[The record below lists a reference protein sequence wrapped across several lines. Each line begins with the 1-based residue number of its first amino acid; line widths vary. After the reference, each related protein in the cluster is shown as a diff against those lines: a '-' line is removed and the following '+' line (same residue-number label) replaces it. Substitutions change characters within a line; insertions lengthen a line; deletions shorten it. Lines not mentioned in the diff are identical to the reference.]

1 MSLSKC
7 YTSTPE
13 TTNTARLAR
22 LILGPCTDVL
32 RDILKTEV
40 LPSDLSK
47 KVKEFTDKLP
57 RGQRNPL
64 NKSQSEIIFPKPT
77 EQYSGDYSDLDIS
90 LLYMLIRNVSTIPA
104 HYKGWGEIPDPG
116 DRSVAANI
124 ERIRLIRNQYYG
136 HSADLSLSDSEFRQE
151 WRNIRDI
158 VVELERHLGTTTIY
172 QDAVIEIKTCSMD
185 PEQEKKYIDLLGD
198 IRELHTTVDYL
209 SSNMLIMQR
218 ELALHD
224 PRLARKIETTKK
236 MIQKHYE
243 AVGHLFVKT
252 HAFERAKELLDNNG
266 YVVIKGNPGTGKTTI
281 AKMLM
286 KELMEEGKSPLQL
299 YKLTDLYE
307 NISPGDGIVVFIDN
321 LFGEFSLSSDDVQE
335 CKARSDMIKVLIES
349 DIDNKSNRLIFA
361 LRNDIYQEC
370 IQNECNDDFFMSS
383 LVDLSGKENALLK
396 EEILQLSEKYGLSEY
411 IKDKELIHKVYEMP
425 LAIGFPQCCKLAK
438 SNEDFKR
445 NVIAFLPNAIS
456 FMRDYFKTLLK
467 KRTVK
472 SAVLVYLL
480 LNGGKV
486 EVELIENPRL
496 NLELKRYSLEFV
508 GLQNSYVNDFKDSVF
523 CFEGFLITHDTIEN
537 TYKFSHSSIQES
549 LFSVLF
555 YFDSEKIIQMCNP
568 SLLLTLTTCKN
579 PKSTQVHIEQRLF
592 KYVARRIANI
602 IGDRS
607 VIGFSSISS
616 LELWNDSHFH
626 EHVLQ
631 SEECT
636 SKFKGCLDTNGDSMV
651 VHFSKVGNKRWVEYL
666 LPNSEKRQRY
676 RSINAA
682 CSKNQPSIVNLI
694 LSSGVDCDL
703 QTCFNAVQS
712 GNIELL
718 LRVCESVDLRQISH
732 SLHPVWKHIRHSL
745 LQEICLMQQ
754 TQLIEQVLEKYPFL
768 VNIKDS
774 QGSNA
779 LQGAASS
786 GDKHAFNL
794 LLKFGFDPYEKD
806 RDSGHTVLTC
816 ACQDGRLD
824 MVKYL
829 IEKYPALLQ
838 EHTDIHGDTLLFWA
852 AYSGS
857 IDMFEYMLNLFKNEN
872 ILHISSD
879 NIPKGDK
886 TDNSGQTILHAACE
900 NGHYYMSEYLL
911 NRYPQLLN
919 VCDENGNNVLH
930 YTAQGGNVDL
940 FKFLS
945 SKGLNVNDTTN
956 TGWTVLHKCCAGGK
970 EEMCRYLV
978 NMYPCLISVRD
989 NDGCTVLHSAC
1000 GGGSVEV
1007 VYFLIEKGVDINTLS
1022 IYGRSILHSACLNGK
1037 FEVCEYL
1044 VENYPHLLDVK
1055 DKSSNTV
1062 LHDAAWGGNVQIVKL
1077 LIEKKMDI
1085 NALQGGGE
1093 TILHQ
1098 CCRSGKMEMCEYLVN
1113 HFPDLLEI
1121 RDTKGWTVLHS
1132 ACRGG
1137 NVEIVSFLI
1146 QKGVDLNALSND
1158 GETILHRACL
1168 NGKFE
1173 VCVYLVDNY
1182 PHLLDVKDKFSNTV
1196 LHAAAWRSNV
1206 QIVKLLI
1213 EKKMDVYALQGSGE
1227 TILHQCCRSG
1237 KMEMCEYLVNHF
1249 PELLEI
1255 KDTEGWT
1262 VLHSACSGGSV
1273 EIVSFLLNKGLDTNA
1288 LSNDGKS
1295 ILHRACLNGK
1305 FEVCKYLVKNYPQL
1319 LDARDKCSNTVLH
1332 DAVRE
1337 GNVQIVRLL
1346 IEKKMN
1352 IFSRQEDGET
1362 ILHQCCRSGKIEM
1375 CEYLVNQFSEL
1386 LGIRDNR
1393 GMDSVTFSLLGRKCR
1408 N

>member
-40 LPSDLSK
+40 KPSDLSR
-47 KVKEFTDKLP
+47 KVKEFTDKLSH
-57 RGQRNPL
+57 GQRNPL
-64 NKSQSEIIFPKPT
+64 NKTQSEIIFPKHT
-77 EQYSGDYSDLDIS
+77 KQYSSDYSDLDIS
-90 LLYMLIRNVSTIPA
+90 FLYLLLRNVSKISS
-104 HYKGWGEIPDPG
+104 HSKGWGEIPNPG

-136 HSADLSLSDSEFRQE
+136 HSADLSLTESEFRQE

-158 VVELERHLGTTTIY
+158 VVELERHLGTSTVY
-172 QDAVIEIKTCSMD
+172 QDAVNKIKNCSMD

-198 IRELHTTVDYL
+198 IRELHTIVDHL
-209 SSNMLIMQR
+209 SSNMLSMQR

-243 AVGHLFVKT
+243 AVSHLFVKT
-252 HAFERAKELLDNNG
+252 HSFLRAKELLDNNG

-286 KELMEEGKSPLQL
+286 KELMEAGKSPLQL
-299 YKLTDLYE
+299 YKFTDLYE
-307 NISPGDGIVVFIDN
+307 NISPCDGIVVFIDN

-335 CKARSDMIKVLIES
+335 CKARSDMMKVLIES

-370 IQNECNDDFFMSS
+370 IQNECDDDFFMSS
-383 LVDLSGKENALLK
+383 LVDLSGKENAMLK
-396 EEILQLSEKYGLSEY
+396 EEFLQLSEKYGISEY
-411 IKDKELIHKVYEMP
+411 VKDKELIHKVYEMP

-445 NVIAFLPNAIS
+445 NVIAFLPNAMT

-496 NLELKRYSLEFV
+496 NLEMKRYSLEFV
-508 GLQNSYVNDFKDSVF
+508 GLQSSYVNDFRDSMF

-555 YFDSEKIIQMCNP
+555 YFDSEKMIQMCYP

-579 PKSTQVHIEQRLF
+579 TKSTQVYIEQRLF

-602 IGDRS
+602 IGERS

-636 SKFKGCLDTNGDSMV
+636 SKFKTYLDTNGDSMV

-666 LPNSEKRQRY
+666 LPNSGKRQRY

-682 CSKNQPSIVNLI
+682 CSKNQPDIVNLI
-694 LSSGVDCDL
+694 LSSGVECDL
-703 QTCFNAVQS
+703 QTCFYAVQS

-718 LRVCESVDLRQISH
+718 LRVCELVDVRQISS
-732 SLHPVWKHIRHSL
+732 SLHPVWSNVRHSL
-745 LQEICLMQQ
+745 LQEICFMQQ
-754 TQLIEQVLEKYPFL
+754 TQLLEQVLEKYPFL
-768 VNIKDS
+768 VDNKND
-774 QGSNA
+774 QGANA
-779 LQGAASS
+779 LQSAASS

-794 LLKFGFDPYEKD
+794 LLKLGCDPYEKD
-806 RDSGHTVLTC
+806 RDNGHTILTC
-816 ACQDGRLD
+816 ACQDGRLN

-829 IEKYPALLQ
+829 IETYPALLQ
-838 EHTDIHGDTLLFWA
+838 DHTDVRGKSLLHWA
-852 AYSGS
+852 AFSGN
-857 IDMFEYMLNLFKNEN
+857 IDIFEYMLNLFENKN
-872 ILHISSD
+872 ILHVPSD
-879 NIPKGDK
+879 NIPKADK
-886 TDNSGQTILHAACE
+886 TDNSGHSILHAACK
-900 NGHYYMSEYLL
+900 NGHYYMGEYLL

-919 VCDENGNNVLH
+919 VCDNNGNNVLH
-930 YTAQGGNVDL
+930 YTAEGGNVDL

-945 SKGLNVNDTTN
+945 SKGLNVNCTTN
-956 TGWTVLHKCCAGGK
+956 IGKTVLHMSCAWGR
-970 EEMCRYLV
+970 EDMCRYLV

-1000 GGGSVEV
+1000 RGGSVEV
-1007 VYFLIEKGVDINTLS
+1007 VYFLIEKGMDINSLTND
-1022 IYGRSILHSACLNGK
+1022 GKTILHIACLNGK
-1037 FEVCEYL
+1037 FEVCVYLAENHPHLLNVKDKSGNTVLHAAAWGDNVQIVKLLIEKKMDINALREDGETILHLCCRSGKLEVCEYLINHFPDLLKIKNTMGWTVFHSACYGGNVEIVIFLIEKGMNINTLSNNGQTILHIACLNGKFEVCVYL
-1044 VENYPHLLDVK
+1044 VENYPHLLGVR
-1055 DKSSNTV
+1055 DKSSNKV
-1062 LHDAAWGGNVQIVKL
+1062 LHAAAWGGNVQIVKL

-1085 NALQGGGE
+1085 YTLQGDDE
-1093 TILHQ
+1093 TILHL

-1113 HFPDLLEI
+1113 HLLEI
-1121 RDTKGWTVLHS
+1121 RDNRGWTVLHS
-1132 ACRGG
+1132 ACCG
-1137 NVEIVSFLI
+1137 
-1146 QKGVDLNALSND
+1146 
-1158 GETILHRACL
+1158 
-1168 NGKFE
+1168 
-1173 VCVYLVDNY
+1173 
-1182 PHLLDVKDKFSNTV
+1182 
-1196 LHAAAWRSNV
+1196 
-1206 QIVKLLI
+1206 
-1213 EKKMDVYALQGSGE
+1213 
-1227 TILHQCCRSG
+1227 
-1237 KMEMCEYLVNHF
+1237 
-1249 PELLEI
+1249 
-1255 KDTEGWT
+1255 
-1262 VLHSACSGGSV
+1262 GGSV
-1273 EIVSFLLNKGLDTNA
+1273 EIMIFLIENGLDFNA
-1288 LSNDGKS
+1288 VSNDGKS
-1295 ILHRACLNGK
+1295 ILHIACLSGK
-1305 FEVCKYLVKNYPQL
+1305 FEICDFLVEIFPHL
-1319 LDARDKCSNTVLH
+1319 LDLGDSCGKSVLH
-1332 DAVRE
+1332 DAAMG
-1337 GNVQIVRLL
+1337 GNVKIVKLL
-1346 IEKKMN
+1346 IEKNMDIN
-1352 IFSRQEDGET
+1352 SLLDDCES
-1362 ILHQCCRSGKIEM
+1362 ILHQCRRSGKIEM
-1375 CEYLVNQFSEL
+1375 CDYLVDHFSDL
-1386 LGIRDNR
+1386 LLIRDY
-1393 GMDSVTFSLLGRKCR
+1393 GWTE
-1408 N
+1408 